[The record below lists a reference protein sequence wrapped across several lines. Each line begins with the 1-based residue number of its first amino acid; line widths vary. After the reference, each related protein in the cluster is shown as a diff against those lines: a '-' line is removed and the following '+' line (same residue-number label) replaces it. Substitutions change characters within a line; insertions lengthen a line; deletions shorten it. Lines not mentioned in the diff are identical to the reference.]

1 MAKRLARSKTNRVIE
16 VANLNMDLV
25 AQIAV
30 DMVCNIVGCTKEFAI
45 ANLQEEIHITACGV
59 AAVMAAD
66 AAK

>member
-1 MAKRLARSKTNRVIE
+1 M
-16 VANLNMDLV
+16 ANLNMDLV
-25 AQIAV
+25 AKIAV
-30 DMVCNIVGCTKEFAI
+30 DMVCKIVGCTKEFAI